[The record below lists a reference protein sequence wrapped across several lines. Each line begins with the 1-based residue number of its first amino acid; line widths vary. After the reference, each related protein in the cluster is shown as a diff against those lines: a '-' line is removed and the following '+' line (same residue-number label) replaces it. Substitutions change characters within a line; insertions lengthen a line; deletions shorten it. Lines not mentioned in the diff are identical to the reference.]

1 MFSEKDKHIVN
12 HSASEL
18 LDWSHTRIQSWLI
31 VMGQG
36 TSNVGNPK
44 PYYFCQVNKHF
55 KTSQEHAST
64 AYGFTTSGTN
74 MHLCSLVQD
83 EELLERH
90 ARFTLLHVEP
100 HQLRRQTPL
109 EVSLACLLKRLGGL
123 FFVGLSC
130 GSRCIQQFYFDTH
143 QSANKTRKCI
153 AKRKHKATLYLL
165 QRGFTARD
173 IYCRLTPFHLQ
184 LHGFVG
190 NPRIRL

>member
-1 MFSEKDKHIVN
+1 
-12 HSASEL
+12 
-18 LDWSHTRIQSWLI
+18 
-31 VMGQG
+31 MGQG

-123 FFVGLSC
+123 FSWASVVALGASN
-130 GSRCIQQFYFDTH
+130 S
-143 QSANKTRKCI
+143 
-153 AKRKHKATLYLL
+153 
-165 QRGFTARD
+165 FT
-173 IYCRLTPFHLQ
+173 LTPINQRTRQESASPSENTKLRSIFYKGASLHVIYIADLRRSISNSTA
-184 LHGFVG
+184 LLAIHGFDCRRKANLMAPMG
-190 NPRIRL
+190 FSSQRMNLCEG